1 MFLKHARHIWEK
13 MKEVEP
19 TAKLAYN
26 MYHDGECNYYIMIDD
41 ITQFNI
47 QHLQLLTCPLLLV
60 RIP

>member
-1 MFLKHARHIWEK
+1 MVLKHARHIWEK

-19 TAKLAYN
+19 TAELAYH
-26 MYHDGECNYYIMIDD
+26 MYHDGKGNYYIMIDD
-41 ITQFNI
+41 ITRCNI